1 MFTVI
6 LFFSS
11 ILLSSKIVI
20 FNLSEAAFC
29 EMMSLE
35 DELNAVLSGKFIFWI
50 KFLKVFL
57 KVFFGKLSKEFETVR
72 PNVNDEPPKYETLES
87 PRNETPPPEYNSIS

>member
-35 DELNAVLSGKFIFWI
+35 DELNAVLS
-50 KFLKVFL
+50 
-57 KVFFGKLSKEFETVR
+57 EFETVR

>member
-6 LFFSS
+6 LLFSS

-35 DELNAVLSGKFIFWI
+35 DELNAVLSGKFIFWR
-50 KFLKVFL
+50 KFLKVL
-57 KVFFGKLSKEFETVR
+57 FGKLSKEFETVR

>member
-29 EMMSLE
+29 EMMALE
-35 DELNAVLSGKFIFWI
+35 DELNAVLS
-50 KFLKVFL
+50 
-57 KVFFGKLSKEFETVR
+57 EFETVR